1 MAQQT
6 VSIGS
11 SSNDGTGDPLRTAF
25 TKVNENFSELYQKT
39 GVDTSMT
46 LQLSGNSLISTTTN
60 TDIIIDPN
68 GEGEIYLFGQED
80 FKISNSSRDSTTA
93 NHNITLSNEYAD
105 ADIIFAV
112 NSGSTTTEIARFDGS
127 ASALLVASGKQI
139 QLGGTSTAI
148 SGNNSNITMTGNVTV
163 TGNLEIAGTRTEI
176 SSTILDVEDPI
187 AENYTLE
194 ISSPGIDRPLTRKK
208 DFDSYQ
214 GFEAKL
220 ETTELI
226 DGRRRFRGV
235 LAGIDDDEVLINLE
249 EGTVGL
255 KFSWL
260 SEARLVLSDDLI
272 KQMLQKNTKIPVLN
286 EENFDEID
294 TQIEHNE
301 E

>member
-1 MAQQT
+1 MERKRLTTSKLNTCKYKILQLYDEQQRCVGKPTLHRFNVTGRGPVFLFEIMINNLIAKSYMDKKLAELLNPILEDLGFEMVRVRLSTSAPSTLQIMA
-6 VSIGS
+6 
-11 SSNDGTGDPLRTAF
+11 DGQDSPI
-25 TKVNENFSELYQKT
+25 
-39 GVDTSMT
+39 GVDQLAEINTS
-46 LQLSGNSLISTTTN
+46 I
-60 TDIIIDPN
+60 
-68 GEGEIYLFGQED
+68 
-80 FKISNSSRDSTTA
+80 
-93 NHNITLSNEYAD
+93 
-105 ADIIFAV
+105 
-112 NSGSTTTEIARFDGS
+112 
-127 ASALLVASGKQI
+127 
-139 QLGGTSTAI
+139 
-148 SGNNSNITMTGNVTV
+148 
-163 TGNLEIAGTRTEI
+163 
-176 SSTILDVEDPI
+176 STILDVEDPI

-255 KFSWL
+255 KFGWL

-272 KQMLQKNTKIPVLN
+272 KKMLQKNTKIPVLN

>member
-1 MAQQT
+1 MDKKLAELLNPILEDLGFEMVRVRLSTSAHSTLQIMA
-6 VSIGS
+6 
-11 SSNDGTGDPLRTAF
+11 DGRDSPI
-25 TKVNENFSELYQKT
+25 
-39 GVDTSMT
+39 GVDQLAEINTS
-46 LQLSGNSLISTTTN
+46 I
-60 TDIIIDPN
+60 
-68 GEGEIYLFGQED
+68 
-80 FKISNSSRDSTTA
+80 
-93 NHNITLSNEYAD
+93 
-105 ADIIFAV
+105 
-112 NSGSTTTEIARFDGS
+112 
-127 ASALLVASGKQI
+127 
-139 QLGGTSTAI
+139 
-148 SGNNSNITMTGNVTV
+148 
-163 TGNLEIAGTRTEI
+163 
-176 SSTILDVEDPI
+176 STILDVEDPI

-255 KFSWL
+255 KFGWL
-260 SEARLVLSDDLI
+260 SEARLVLSDELI